1 MALSQ
6 RSMAPGRA
14 ALDLEVAR
22 GWPMAVAMAM
32 VVATA
37 LKIVVPK
44 CFVEAMPQEG
54 QLDFRW
60 AVAATSMLLG

>member
-1 MALSQ
+1 MALNQ

-22 GWPMAVAMAM
+22 GWPMAVAK

-37 LKIVVPK
+37 LKVVVPK
-44 CFVEAMPQEG
+44 CFVEVVPQEG
-54 QLDFRW
+54 QLDFGW